1 MTETG
6 TGRVL
11 HLAHVDEWNQTLL
24 TGWFDRSTR
33 GRTLAQEGFIHT
45 SAADQV
51 RGVAANFYA
60 DDPEP
65 LLLLVIDIAA
75 TEAAGSP
82 LRWDPVG
89 DSAFPHFYGPIP
101 RDAVVAA
108 LPVEFADGSLVLPD
122 LAGFDVVDAPPA
134 TAS

>member
-1 MTETG
+1 MTG
-6 TGRVL
+6 TAGRIL

-45 SAADQV
+45 STAGQLPM
-51 RGVAANFYA
+51 VAQRFYA

-82 LRWDPVG
+82 VRWDPAEG
-89 DSAFPHFYGPIP
+89 ELFPHVYGPVP
-101 RDAVVAA
+101 ADAVVAA
-108 LPVEFADGSLVLPD
+108 IPVEFDGNRLVLPD
-122 LAGFDVVDAPPA
+122 LGGLDVVDRPPA
-134 TAS
+134 A

>member
-1 MTETG
+1 MTET

-11 HLAHVDEWNQTLL
+11 HLAHVDEWNRTLL

-45 SAADQV
+45 STATQLPV
-51 RGVAANFYA
+51 VAQRFYA

-82 LRWDPVG
+82 VRWDAA
-89 DSAFPHFYGPIP
+89 DDQLFPHVYGPVP
-101 RDAVVAA
+101 KDAVVAA
-108 LPVEFADGSLVLPD
+108 IPVEFDGNRLVLPD
-122 LAGFDVVDAPPA
+122 LDVFGVVAGPPD
-134 TAS
+134 

>member
-1 MTETG
+1 MTESP
-6 TGRVL
+6 GRVL
-11 HLAHVDEWNQTLL
+11 HLAHVDEWNQTLR

-33 GRTLAQEGFIHT
+33 GRSLAEEGFIHT
-45 SAADQV
+45 STAAQLPM
-51 RGVAANFYA
+51 VAQRFYA

-82 LRWDPVG
+82 VRWDPAEG
-89 DSAFPHFYGPIP
+89 QLFPHVYGPVP

-108 LPVEFADGSLVLPD
+108 IPVEFDGDRLVLPD
-122 LAGFDVVDAPPA
+122 LGGFDVRTAPPA
-134 TAS
+134 G

>member
-1 MTETG
+1 MTQR
-6 TGRVL
+6 TGRLL

-33 GRTLAQEGFIHT
+33 GRTLAEEGFIHT
-45 SAADQV
+45 STADQLPW
-51 RGVAANFYA
+51 VAANFYA

-65 LLLLVIDIAA
+65 LLLLVIDIAT

-89 DSAFPHFYGPIP
+89 DTAFPHFYGPIP
-101 RDAVVAA
+101 KDAVMAA
-108 LPVEFADGSLVLPD
+108 LPVEFAAGALVVPE
-122 LAGFDVVDAPPA
+122 LAGLDVVPTPPQ
-134 TAS
+134 